1 MKTNKLKTI
10 ISLADI
16 MDFEPSAIKL
26 PNDLSA
32 KTKVHLECEDDE
44 LAFNRLNFWKPID
57 IHFEYRKK
65 YFNDIVYRTL
75 EFVVC
80 ENDLKFLI
88 IEITNDEGKYT
99 YKLSD
104 VKFENSDDSEGYLKF
119 DIVPTDVVPNET
131 DNNSYGLKFLQNP
144 EIIRDNPKGR
154 RLISVNLKAKITSI
168 DFCPSDVETVAWTH
182 VVDDKKATKR
192 LIEIFDE
199 SEIK

>member
-1 MKTNKLKTI
+1 MKTNKMKTI

-26 PNDLSA
+26 PNDLQT

-44 LAFNRLNFWKPID
+44 LAFNRLNFWKPIE
-57 IHFEYRKK
+57 IQFEYQKK

-75 EFVVC
+75 EFIVC

-88 IEITNDEGKYT
+88 IEVTTDEGRYV

-104 VKFENSDDSEGYLKF
+104 VKFENSNVSDDSEGYLKF
-119 DIVPTDVVPNET
+119 DIVPTDVAPNEM
-131 DNNSYGLKFLQNP
+131 DDKSYGLKFLKNP
-144 EIIRDNPKGR
+144 EIIRDNPKGG

-168 DFCPSDVETVAWTH
+168 DFCKSDVETVKWTH
-182 VVDDKKATKR
+182 VVDGEKSYK
-192 LIEIFDE
+192 EID
-199 SEIK
+199 